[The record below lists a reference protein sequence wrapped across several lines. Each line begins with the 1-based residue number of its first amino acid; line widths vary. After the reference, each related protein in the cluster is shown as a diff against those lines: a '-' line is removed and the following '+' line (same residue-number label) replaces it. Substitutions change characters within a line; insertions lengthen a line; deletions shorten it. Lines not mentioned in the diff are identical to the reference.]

1 MKRSLYLVAVALVAL
16 SLLAGCASAT
26 PAAGPTKPASTATSV
41 PAAAATKPAA
51 AATSAPTSAATPA
64 PAAKIKRG
72 GTLIRMDTAEV
83 SSWDPLFSVQSSQFI
98 ESPAFEAPL
107 RYTLVDRATQ
117 KFELKP
123 ELAESWEVVNPT
135 TITMKFRKGVKF
147 HDGSE
152 LTAEVAKWNL
162 DRARTDPKSLAKSF
176 FESIEKIDVVDA
188 QTIKI
193 TLSAPSA
200 TQLLNMTKAPGGT
213 GGMGSFMVSKE
224 AFEKLGAEAVSKKP
238 YATGPYTMEQ
248 WLKDDRTTYKKFD
261 GYWDK
266 GADGQALPY
275 LDSIVVRTVR
285 DQTVALMELR
295 AGTGHVMK
303 SVPGKDI
310 ASVKSNADLV
320 FDEWPW
326 SGVPLDFG
334 WNPVKP
340 LWQNLKLR
348 QAAQYAIDRETMSKA
363 LGFGSS
369 IPDFHFHWVPAWPG
383 YDETLPHFNFDLNK
397 AQQLMKE
404 AGYPNGVDGGN
415 FDFVTGGSG
424 PRDAEML
431 QQMWAKIGLKVN
443 LRGFDSV
450 THKELVKGGDW
461 DANVRGF
468 NSSPD
473 PDGFSR
479 RWLSDGGS
487 NWTNYGNPEL
497 DKCMREGRIYY
508 DNAKR
513 AEVYKRCQRIIFED
527 AYAGGLYIPL
537 GNMAFRKEV
546 KGLAVQAW
554 YIDFREAWLD
564 K

>member
-1 MKRSLYLVAVALVAL
+1 MRTSTLGSLITLVAL
-16 SLLAGCASAT
+16 SALLASCA
-26 PAAGPTKPASTATSV
+26 PAAPTAAPAAPTAAAKA
-41 PAAAATKPAA
+41 PAAATAAPGTAGSAPTAVKPAA
-51 AATSAPTSAATPA
+51 KT
-64 PAAKIKRG
+64 KRG

-98 ESPAFEAPL
+98 EAPAFEAPM
-107 RYTLVDRATQ
+107 RFELVDRATQ

-123 ELAESWEVVNPT
+123 ELAEKWEVVNPT
-135 TITMKFRKGVKF
+135 TINMTFRKGVKF
-147 HDGSE
+147 HDGTE
-152 LTAEVAKWNL
+152 LNADVAKWNL
-162 DRARTDPKSLAKSF
+162 DRARNDPKSLAKSF
-176 FESIEKIDVVDA
+176 FESIDKIDVVDG

-200 TQLLNMTKAPGGT
+200 TQLVNMTKAPGGT
-213 GGMGSFMVSKE
+213 GGMGSFMVSKQ
-224 AFEKLGAEAVSKKP
+224 AFEKQGAEAVSKKP
-238 YATGPYTMEQ
+238 YATGPYIMEQ

-266 GADGQALPY
+266 GEDGQPLPY

-295 AGTGHVMK
+295 AGSGHVMK

-310 ASVKSNADLV
+310 ASIKGNPDMV

-326 SGVPLDFG
+326 SGAPLDFG

-348 QAAQYAIDRETMSKA
+348 QAAQWAIDRDMMSKT

-369 IPDFHFHWVPAWPG
+369 VPDKHFHWTPSWPG
-383 YDETLPHFNFDLNK
+383 YDESLPHYDFDVNK
-397 AQQLMKE
+397 SKQLLAE
-404 AGYPNGVDGGN
+404 AGYPNGLDGGN

-424 PRDAEML
+424 QRDAEMV
-431 QQMWAKIGLKVN
+431 QQMFANVGIKIN
-443 LRGFDSV
+443 LRGYDSV

-487 NWTNYGNPEL
+487 NWTNYGNAEL
-497 DKCMREGRIYY
+497 DKCMREGRTYY

-513 AEVYKRCQRIIFED
+513 AEVYKRCQKIIYED

-546 KGLAVQAW
+546 KGLTVQAW
-554 YIDFREAWLD
+554 YIDFRGAWLD